1 MGKRFGNFPREA
13 VEKMGIFSKR
23 EIMGLDIGSSSI
35 KAVELEWTRKNPR
48 LRHFG
53 MIPLP
58 PEAIVDGAFM
68 DSASIV
74 ESIRSLVEGL
84 KVKTKNVAVSI
95 SGHSVIIKKITM
107 AAMSEMQLEESIR
120 WEAEQYIP
128 YDIEEVNLDF
138 QILDELAGPEQM
150 VVLLVAAKKDII
162 NDYTSVVEEAGLR
175 PVVVD
180 VDSFAI
186 ENAYNLNFES
196 PEEETVAL
204 VNIGAGV
211 MNINILKGGTSA
223 FTRDIPIGG
232 RQITEEIQKKL
243 KLTYEEAEALKLRER
258 DDSAQNQEVE
268 RIVQGTSEQLATE
281 VRRSLEF
288 YAASSTGG
296 EIKKIFLSG
305 GCAKIK
311 KLPALIEERIGTP
324 VEVFN
329 PFSKID
335 YDPKVFDP
343 EYLRE
348 VAPLATVGV
357 GLALRREG
365 LK

>member
-1 MGKRFGNFPREA
+1 MA
-13 VEKMGIFSKR
+13 IFSRKN
-23 EIMGLDIGSSSI
+23 IMGLDIGSSSI
-35 KAVELEWTRKNPR
+35 KAVELQWTRKNPR

-84 KVKTKNVAVSI
+84 KVRTKNVAVSI

-107 AAMSEMQLEESIR
+107 AAMSEVQLEESIR

-138 QILDELAGPEQM
+138 QILYEPAGPDKM

-162 NDYTSVVEEAGLR
+162 NDYTSVVEEAGLK

-196 PEEETVAL
+196 PEDETIAL

-211 MNINILKGGTSA
+211 MNINILKGGNSA

-243 KLTYEEAEALKLRER
+243 KLTYEEAEALKIRER
-258 DDSAQNQEVE
+258 QEGLQSLEVE
-268 RIVQGTSEQLATE
+268 RIIQGTSEQLATE

-296 EIKKIFLSG
+296 EVKRILLSG

-311 KLPALIEERIGTP
+311 GLPSLIEDRIGIP

-329 PFSKID
+329 PFSKVD
-335 YDPKVFDP
+335 YDPKVFNPD
-343 EYLRE
+343 YLKE
-348 VAPLATVGV
+348 VAPLAAVGV

>member
-1 MGKRFGNFPREA
+1 MGLFTK
-13 VEKMGIFSKR
+13 K
-23 EIMGLDIGSSSI
+23 EILGLDIGSSSI
-35 KAVELEWTRKNPR
+35 KVVELEWGRKNPH
-48 LRHFG
+48 LKHFG
-53 MIPLP
+53 LIQLP

-84 KVKTKNVAVSI
+84 KIKTKNVAVSI

-128 YDIEEVNLDF
+128 FDIEDVNLDF
-138 QILDELAGPEQM
+138 QILDEPAGPEQM
-150 VVLLVAAKKDII
+150 VVLLVAAKKDMI
-162 NDYTSVVEEAGLR
+162 NDYTAVVEEAGLR

-196 PEEETVAL
+196 SEDEIVAL

-223 FTRDIPIGG
+223 FTRDISIGG

-243 KLTYEEAEALKLRER
+243 KLTYEEAEALKVKGDGGL
-258 DDSAQNQEVE
+258 AHAEVE
-268 RIVQGTSEQLATE
+268 RIIEGTSEQLATE

-296 EIKKIFLSG
+296 EIKKIYLSG

-311 KLPALIEERIGTP
+311 ILPGLIAERVGTP

-335 YDPKVFDP
+335 FDPKVFDP

-348 VAPLATVGV
+348 AAPLAAVGV

>member
-1 MGKRFGNFPREA
+1 MGL
-13 VEKMGIFSKR
+13 FSKK
-23 EIMGLDIGSSSI
+23 ELIGLDIGSSSI
-35 KAVELEWTRKNPR
+35 KAVELDMGRKNPR
-48 LRHFG
+48 LKQFG

-95 SGHSVIIKKITM
+95 SGHSVIIKKINV
-107 AAMSEMQLEESIR
+107 AAMTEIQLEESIK

-128 YDIEEVNLDF
+128 FDIEDVNLDF
-138 QILDELAGPEQM
+138 QILDEPSGPDQM
-150 VVLLVAAKKDII
+150 AVLLVAAKKDMI
-162 NDYTSVVEEAGLR
+162 NDYTAVIEEAGLHPR
-175 PVVVD
+175 VVD

-186 ENAYNLNFES
+186 ENAYNLNYEL
-196 PEEETVAL
+196 PEDSLVAL

-223 FTRDIPIGG
+223 FTRDISIGG
-232 RQITEEIQKKL
+232 RQITEEIQKRL
-243 KLTYEEAEALKLRER
+243 KMTYDEAEALKIKEPE
-258 DDSAQNQEVE
+258 AGTQNVEVE
-268 RIVQGTSEQLATE
+268 KIISGTAEQMATE

-288 YAASSTGG
+288 FAASSSGG
-296 EIKKIFLSG
+296 EIKKVFLSG

-311 KLPALIEERIGTP
+311 MLPGLIEERIGIP

-329 PFSKID
+329 SFAQVDFNPET
-335 YDPKVFDP
+335 FDP
-343 EYLRE
+343 EYIRQI
-348 VAPLATVGV
+348 APIAAVGV
-357 GLALRREG
+357 GLALRIEG